1 MFEVKER
8 YIKEVRPKLVEEFDI
23 KNPMLIP
30 DLEKIV
36 VSAGVGEGSRD
47 KKFLQNVADTL
58 TIITG
63 QKAVIT
69 PARKSVAGFKIRE
82 GMPVGVKVTLRNDY
96 MWNFLQ
102 KLISVALPRV
112 RDFKGVNRNGFDGR
126 GNFNFGLNEQL
137 VFTEVDYDSIIKV
150 HGMNINIST
159 TTDDDKQALRMLE
172 LIGLPFTK
180 GKWNGKKKYDC

>member
-8 YIKEVRPKLVEEFDI
+8 YINEVKPKLVEEFDI
-23 KNPMLIP
+23 KNPMLVP
-30 DLEKIV
+30 ALEKIV
-36 VSAGVGEGSRD
+36 VSVGVGDGTKD
-47 KKFLQNVADTL
+47 KKFLESVADTI

-69 PARKSVAGFKIRE
+69 PAKKSVAGFKVRE
-82 GMPVGVKVTLRNDY
+82 GMPVGVKVTLRGDR
-96 MWNFLQ
+96 MWAFLQ

-126 GNFNFGLNEQL
+126 GNFNFGLTEQL
-137 VFTEVDYDSIIKV
+137 VFTEVDYDNIIRV

-172 LIGLPFTK
+172 LIGFPFTK
-180 GKWNGKKKYDC
+180 GKANG

>member
-1 MFEVKER
+1 MFEVKEK
-8 YIKEVRPKLVEEFDI
+8 YTNEVKPKLVEEFDI

-30 DLEKIV
+30 ALEKIV
-36 VSAGVGEGSRD
+36 VSAGVGEGTKD
-47 KKFLQNVADTL
+47 KKFLQSVADTL

-69 PARKSVAGFKIRE
+69 PAKKSVAGFKVRE
-82 GMPVGVKVTLRNDY
+82 GMPVGVKVTLRGEY

-126 GNFNFGLNEQL
+126 GNFNFGLTEQL
-137 VFTEVDYDSIIKV
+137 VFTEVNYDSIIKV

-159 TTDDDKQALRMLE
+159 TTDDDKQAEKMLE
-172 LIGLPFTK
+172 LIGFPFTK
-180 GKWNGKKKYDC
+180 GKQNG

>member
-1 MFEVKER
+1 MFEVQKKYKEIR
-8 YIKEVRPKLVEEFDI
+8 AKLAEEFDI

-30 DLEKIV
+30 NIEKIV
-36 VSAGVGEGSRD
+36 VSVGVGEGARD
-47 KKFLQNVADTL
+47 KKFIQSVADTI

-69 PARKSVAGFKIRE
+69 PARKSVAGFKVRE
-82 GMPVGVKVTLRNDY
+82 GMPVGVKVTLRGKM

-102 KLISVALPRV
+102 KLISIALPRV
-112 RDFKGVNRNGFDGR
+112 RDFKGVRRDGFDGR

-137 VFTEVDYDSIIKV
+137 VFTEVDYDNIIKV

-159 TTDDDKQALRMLE
+159 TTEDDKMALRMLE
-172 LIGLPFTK
+172 LIGFPFTK
-180 GKWNGKKKYDC
+180 GK

>member
-8 YIKEVRPKLVEEFDI
+8 YINEVKPKLVEEFDI

-30 DLEKIV
+30 ALEKIV
-36 VSAGVGEGSRD
+36 VSVGVGEGSKD
-47 KKFLQNVADTL
+47 KKFLESVVDTI

-69 PARKSVAGFKIRE
+69 PAKKSVAGFKVRE
-82 GMPVGVKVTLRNDY
+82 GMPVGVKVTLRGDR
-96 MWNFLQ
+96 MWAFLQ

-126 GNFNFGLNEQL
+126 GNFNFGLTEQL
-137 VFTEVDYDSIIKV
+137 VFTEVDYDNIIRV

-172 LIGLPFTK
+172 LIGFPFTK
-180 GKWNGKKKYDC
+180 GKANG

>member
-1 MFEVKER
+1 MFEVQKKYLE
-8 YIKEVRPKLVEEFDI
+8 EVRPKLVEEFDI

-30 DLEKIV
+30 NIEKIV
-36 VSAGVGEGSRD
+36 VSAGVGEGARD
-47 KKFLQNVADTL
+47 KKFLQSVADTL

-82 GMPVGVKVTLRNDY
+82 GMPVGVKVTLRGER
-96 MWNFLQ
+96 MWSFLQ

-126 GNFNFGLNEQL
+126 GNFNFGLTEQL
-137 VFTEVDYDSIIKV
+137 VFTEVDYDNIIKV

-159 TTDDDKQALRMLE
+159 TTDDDKMAERMLE
-172 LIGLPFTK
+172 LIGFPFTK
-180 GKWNGKKKYDC
+180 GK

>member
-8 YIKEVRPKLVEEFDI
+8 YLKEVRPKLVEEFDI

-30 DLEKIV
+30 NIEKIV
-36 VSAGVGEGSRD
+36 VSAGVGEGARD
-47 KKFLQNVADTL
+47 KKFIQNVADTL

-63 QKAVIT
+63 QRAVVT

-82 GMPVGVKVTLRNDY
+82 GMPVGVKVTLRNDL
-96 MWNFLQ
+96 MWSFLQ
-102 KLISVALPRV
+102 KLISIALPRV

-126 GNFNFGLNEQL
+126 GNFNFGLTEQL
-137 VFTEVDYDSIIKV
+137 VFPEVDYDSIIKV

-159 TTDDDKQALRMLE
+159 TTDDDKQAFRMLE
-172 LIGLPFTK
+172 LIGFPFTK
-180 GKWNGKKKYDC
+180 GK

>member
-1 MFEVKER
+1 MFEVKDR
-8 YIKEVRPKLVEEFDI
+8 YYNEVRAKLAEEFDI

-30 DLEKIV
+30 NLDKIV
-36 VSAGVGEGSRD
+36 VSVGVGEGSRD
-47 KKFLQNVADTL
+47 KKVLQNVADTI
-58 TIITG
+58 TKITG

-82 GMPVGVKVTLRNDY
+82 GMPIGVKVTLRNEM

-102 KLISVALPRV
+102 KLISIALPRV

-137 VFTEVDYDSIIKV
+137 VFTEVDYDDIIKV

-159 TTDDDKQALRMLE
+159 TTEDDKMAERMLE
-172 LIGLPFTK
+172 LIGFPFTK
-180 GKWNGKKKYDC
+180 GN

>member
-1 MFEVKER
+1 MFEVKEK
-8 YIKEVRPKLVEEFDI
+8 YTNEVKPKLVEEFDI

-30 DLEKIV
+30 ALEKIV
-36 VSAGVGEGSRD
+36 VSAGVGEGMKD
-47 KKFLQNVADTL
+47 KKFLQSVADTL

-69 PARKSVAGFKIRE
+69 PAKKSVAGFKVRE
-82 GMPVGVKVTLRNDY
+82 GMPVGVKVTLRGKY

-137 VFTEVDYDSIIKV
+137 VFTEVNYDSIIKV

-159 TTDDDKQALRMLE
+159 TTEDDKQALRMLE
-172 LIGLPFTK
+172 LIGFPFTK
-180 GKWNGKKKYDC
+180 GK